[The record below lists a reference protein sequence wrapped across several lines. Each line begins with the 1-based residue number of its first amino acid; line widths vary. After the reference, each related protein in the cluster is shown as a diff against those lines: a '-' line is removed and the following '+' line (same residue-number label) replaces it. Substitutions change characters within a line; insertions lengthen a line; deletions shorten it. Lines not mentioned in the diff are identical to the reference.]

1 VLVAALG
8 RAGGR
13 DVWGAQ
19 SARWPGKLLLVE
31 FLREPTPPC
40 PEDTGQPRF
49 ALDLRP
55 WSGDGWPPVALVTA
69 LPARL
74 PDPYGRFEL
83 LSFLGLGGMGQ
94 VWMAESPDYPDI
106 PLALKFFT
114 HPVYRQ
120 HPVLLEQCLQ
130 EARVGI
136 DIDSP
141 CIARTYQLLDLRA
154 QQAGGWPPLA
164 LVMRLYEPSLQRV
177 LNDLRDS
184 SRRLPRA
191 LAAEIARN
199 LFDALET
206 LHGSHRLVHRDVKPS
221 NVLLRLPGDRP
232 YRGPESLDGATAL
245 LSDLGT
251 LCRIGEQP
259 LFALGQD
266 GWKAPELF
274 DPPGSA
280 TPRDSGAADPAEDLY
295 AFGLVLRAL
304 ARATE
309 PEAGESSATLQATL
323 EPVTRAPRTPG
334 RTPDLLGLADELTS
348 PEPAHRLAAKAGL
361 RSLLSPQTAGE
372 GASFAFPRID
382 HYEIL
387 ERLGYGSM
395 GEVFKARH
403 RRLDRLVALKIFRWE
418 ERGGDLLERFRTEA
432 QATAHLNHPNIVQIY
447 ETGETDRRPF
457 LALEYCAGGNLAQKI
472 GGRPWPPR
480 EAAGLLLQL
489 AEAVQFAHQRGI
501 LHRDLKPGNILLDE
515 DGTPKVTDFGL
526 AKRVDADA
534 ALTHPG
540 MVLGTPAYMS
550 PEQARGETHAV
561 GPATDVWA
569 LGVILYELLTGRRPF
584 QGESLTGLLSVICTA
599 DPDHLQAQVPR
610 PLEIICLKCLEKDP
624 RRRYG
629 SAQEL
634 ADDLRRFLRG
644 EAVSGRPARRRP
656 PARERG
662 NNLAVAFSRAR
673 SVTDQTL
680 SARRRGKK
688 LAVAAL
694 LLSVLA
700 VVAGGLYLLRP
711 TLDRVVGAVG
721 ALVGVALAL
730 SSFLRLRRLR
740 RFEAYYKEI
749 RRLELIGS
757 GKEDDPNAPADPAAR
772 RTYLEERLLNLKNR
786 ALAEFGNG
794 GHRGEVL
801 KSGIV
806 SLVNDALATLEH
818 ALHGQEGTGHFSP

>member
-1 VLVAALG
+1 LI
-8 RAGGR
+8 
-13 DVWGAQ
+13 
-19 SARWPGKLLLVE
+19 VE

-55 WSGDGWPPVALVTA
+55 WSGDDWPPVALVTA

-74 PDPYGRFEL
+74 PDPYSRFEL

-106 PLALKFFT
+106 PLAIKFFT

-141 CIARTYQLLDLRA
+141 CIARTYQLLDLRG

-184 SRRLPRA
+184 SRPLPRE
-191 LAAEIARN
+191 LAAEFARN
-199 LFDALET
+199 LFTALET

-232 YRGPESLDGATAL
+232 YRGPDSLDGATAL

-251 LCRIGEQP
+251 LCRVGEQP
-259 LFALGQD
+259 LLALGQD

-274 DPPGSA
+274 DLPGST
-280 TPRDSGAADPAEDLY
+280 TPRGEGAADPAEDLY

-304 ARATE
+304 ARATG
-309 PEAGESSATLQATL
+309 PAAVESSATFQATL
-323 EPVTRAPRTPG
+323 EPATAVPRTPE
-334 RTPDLLGLADELTS
+334 RTPDWLDLAGELTDS
-348 PEPAHRLAAKAGL
+348 EPAHRLAARAEL
-361 RSLLSPQTAGE
+361 RSVLWPRAG
-372 GASFAFPRID
+372 GDGTSFPRID
-382 HYEIL
+382 HYDII
-387 ERLGYGSM
+387 ERLGHGGM

-403 RRLDRLVALKIFRWE
+403 RRLDRVVALKILRWA
-418 ERGGDLLERFRTEA
+418 ERRDPVDRFRREA
-432 QATAHLNHPNIVQIY
+432 RATAHLNHPNIVQVY
-447 ETGETDRRPF
+447 EVGEIDSRPF
-457 LALEYCAGGNLAQKI
+457 LALEYCAGGNLAEKI
-472 GGRPWPPR
+472 AGQPWPPR
-480 EAAGLLLQL
+480 AAAELLLPVVG
-489 AEAVQFAHQRGI
+489 AVQFAHQRGI
-501 LHRDLKPGNILLDE
+501 LHRDLKPANILLAE

-526 AKRVDADA
+526 AKRLDEDLS
-534 ALTHPG
+534 LTRSG
-540 MVLGTPAYMS
+540 VLMGTPSYMS
-550 PEQARGETHAV
+550 PEQARGDLREV
-561 GPATDVWA
+561 GPATDVYA
-569 LGVILYELLTGRRPF
+569 LGAILYECLTGRPPSK
-584 QGESLTGLLSVICTA
+584 GATLLDTLEQVCSQEPV
-599 DPDHLQAQVPR
+599 PPRRLQPQVPR
-610 PLEIICLKCLEKDP
+610 SLDVICLKCLQKDP

-629 SAQEL
+629 SAGDL
-634 ADDLRRFLRG
+634 ADDLRRFLGDEPIR
-644 EAVSGRPARRRP
+644 AWHVPRP
-656 PARERG
+656 
-662 NNLAVAFSRAR
+662 LRAGK
-673 SVTDQTL
+673 
-680 SARRRGKK
+680 RGKL
-688 LAVAAL
+688 LALGAL
-694 LLSVLA
+694 LLGVVA
-700 VVAGGLYLLRP
+700 VVSGGLYLLRP
-711 TLDRVVGAVG
+711 ALDRMAGALG

-730 SSFLRLRRLR
+730 YSFLRLRRLR

-749 RRLELIGS
+749 RRLELIARGR
-757 GKEDDPNAPADPAAR
+757 EEDPNAPANPAAR

-794 GHRGEVL
+794 GRRGEGL

-806 SLVNDALATLEH
+806 SLVNDALASL
-818 ALHGQEGTGHFSP
+818 AQVSHGPEGSGRLSS